1 MDHGLRSTG
10 EKKSLRHQVYPTRAG
25 SRKGLI
31 SRFRAFGVCSVGPST
46 SATIGNTQRFSG
58 GIFQCR
64 AIVPNSSARRASGG
78 VLPSSAVSPHR
89 PRHLLAPIDW
99 GQSIYQKSQR
109 CTKQALGYRSTT
121 ISTPKF
127 LITILHQVGHF
138 LIDKESKYSF

>member
-1 MDHGLRSTG
+1 MDHGLQSTG
-10 EKKSLRHQVYPTRAG
+10 ENKSLGNQVYPTRAG

-31 SRFRAFGVCSVGPST
+31 SRFCAFAVCSVGPST
-46 SATIGNTQRFSG
+46 SATIGNTWRLSG

-64 AIVPNSSARRASGG
+64 AVIPNSSARRASGG
-78 VLPSSAVSPHR
+78 VLRSSAVSPHR
-89 PRHLLAPIDW
+89 SRHLLAPIDW
-99 GQSIYQKSQR
+99 GQSIYQNSQR